1 MPKVPEGIL
10 NNNKYSIMKVSLNDL
25 RIDLE
30 DHKKR
35 LKELSNKKTAK
46 ELDETFG
53 VKALYLIPVYKRII
67 SSIKKEINSRSKKKA

>member
-1 MPKVPEGIL
+1 
-10 NNNKYSIMKVSLNDL
+10 MKTSLKDL

-46 ELDETFG
+46 ELDEKFG
-53 VKALYLIPVYKRII
+53 VKALYLIPTYKKII
-67 SSIKKEINSRSKKKA
+67 GSIEREIIERTK

>member
-1 MPKVPEGIL
+1 MNIPL
-10 NNNKYSIMKVSLNDL
+10 NEL

-46 ELDETFG
+46 ELDRKFG
-53 VKALYLIPVYKRII
+53 IKALYLIPVYKKII
-67 SSIKKEINSRSKKKA
+67 SKIEKEILKRTKK

>member
-1 MPKVPEGIL
+1 M
-10 NNNKYSIMKVSLNDL
+10 NVSLNEL

-46 ELDETFG
+46 ELDRKCG

-67 SSIKKEINSRSKKKA
+67 SKIEKEILKRTKK